1 MMRLWVLILSGV
13 LFLFPCTAWAAS
25 SAAAKP
31 AVHTGSIKSSAD
43 TSKPAAADSDADNIR
58 VGLLEHQDVVNLSA
72 TAEFVLR
79 DGGNG
84 QGILKLKPGE
94 TLAVS
99 RQGRNFLLNKKGISA
114 QSLRVLVPGKG
125 SSALLLLN
133 GRKYHGSFLLKIGSK
148 GIEVVNEV
156 PLEEYLYGVLPEE
169 MSYAWPAEA
178 LKAQAVAARTF
189 ALYNRGKHDSFD
201 VCATTHCQV
210 YGGADD
216 EQPQIMSA
224 VDATRGEVLCYM
236 GKPIY
241 AAFHMSSGGMTEN
254 SEDVWGN
261 RLPYLRAV
269 TDDDTKSPSHH
280 WTMKLSIQQFEKK
293 LASSGHDVGKLQ
305 RITLTPLVPG
315 AGKTED
321 RTSSGRVRIVEFS
334 GSKGVVSL
342 TGNQMRSIFG
352 LKSTLF
358 DLVLEHP
365 DIKKVNADMGFEK
378 KEITANLPDVK
389 DTHYLD
395 KKVHILSGQSGENIM
410 FDGYGWGHGLGLS
423 QWGAKAMAA
432 KAGYRDILLHYYT
445 KVDIKKLY

>member
-1 MMRLWVLILSGV
+1 MRLWGLFLSGLLV
-13 LFLFPCTAWAAS
+13 LFPCTAWAAS
-25 SAAAKP
+25 VPAKS
-31 AVHTGSIKSSAD
+31 AVHTGTVKSSIDAV
-43 TSKPAAADSDADNIR
+43 KPAAVGTETAKIR

-79 DGGNG
+79 DGANG

-94 TLAVS
+94 TVS
-99 RQGRNFLLNKKGISA
+99 IGRQGKNFLLNKKGISA
-114 QSLRVLVPGKG
+114 QSLRVLVTGKD

-133 GRKYHGSFLLKIGSK
+133 GRKYHGTFLLKVVGN
-148 GIEVVNEV
+148 GIEVVNKV
-156 PLEEYLYGVLPEE
+156 PMEEYLYGVLPEE

-189 ALYNRGKHDSFD
+189 ALYNRGKHDDFD

-210 YGGADD
+210 YGGADS
-216 EQPQIMSA
+216 EQPQILAA

-236 GKPIY
+236 EKPIY

-280 WTMKLSIQQFEKK
+280 WKMKLSVQQFEKK

-305 RITLTPLVPG
+305 RITLTPLVQG
-315 AGKTED
+315 TGKTED
-321 RTSSGRVRIVEFS
+321 RTASGRVRIVEIS
-334 GSKGVVSL
+334 GSKGVASL

-358 DLVLEHP
+358 DLILEHP

-378 KEITANLPDVK
+378 KDITANLPDVK

-395 KKVHILSGQSGENIM
+395 KKVHILSGQAGENIL

-432 KAGYRDILLHYYT
+432 KAGYKEILLHYYT

>member
-1 MMRLWVLILSGV
+1 MRLWVLLFSG
-13 LFLFPCTAWAAS
+13 LLLLFPCTAWAAS
-25 SAAAKP
+25 S
-31 AVHTGSIKSSAD
+31 IY
-43 TSKPAAADSDADNIR
+43 KPAASTNIREKTPTVSKAATNNANAARIR
-58 VGLLEHQDVVNLSA
+58 VGLLEKQDIINVSA
-72 TAEFVLR
+72 TTEFVLR
-79 DGGNG
+79 DAANG

-94 TLAVS
+94 RLTIG
-99 RQGRNFLLNKKGISA
+99 RQGKSFLLNHRGISA
-114 QSLRVLVPGKG
+114 QSLRVVMTGKT
-125 SSALLLLN
+125 SSACVLLN
-133 GRKYHGSFLLKIGSK
+133 GRKYHGALLLNVTNN
-148 GIEVVNEV
+148 GIEAINDV
-156 PLEEYLYGVLPEE
+156 PMEEYLYGVLPEE
-169 MSYAWPAEA
+169 MSYTWPAEA

-189 ALYNRGKHDSFD
+189 ALYNRGKHDRFD

-210 YGGADD
+210 YGGADN
-216 EQPQIMSA
+216 EQPQIKAA

-269 TDDDTKSPSHH
+269 ADDDTQSPAHH
-280 WTMKLSIQQFEKK
+280 WKIKLSVQQIQNK
-293 LASSGHDVGKLQ
+293 LTASGHDVGTLQ

-321 RTSSGRVRIVEFS
+321 RTASGRVRIVEFS
-334 GSKGVVSL
+334 GSKGVASL

-358 DLVLEHP
+358 DLILEHP
-365 DIKKVNADMGFEK
+365 DIKTVNADMGFEK
-378 KEITANLPDVK
+378 KEIKANLPDVK

-395 KKVHILSGQSGENIM
+395 KKVHILSGRAGENILLN
-410 FDGYGWGHGLGLS
+410 GYGWGHGLGLS

-432 KAGYRDILLHYYT
+432 KTGYKEILLHYYT
-445 KVDIKKLY
+445 KVDITKFY